1 LYREVAAHLSAA
13 SRRIF
18 PVMLTRKQHELLMFI
33 KHHLD
38 TTGFSPSFDEMKD
51 GLDLKS
57 KSGVHRLIT
66 ALEERGFLRR
76 RAHRAR
82 ALEVVRV
89 PSQGN
94 QQPAPSFQGYA
105 SPAKAD
111 DIFVDHFNIKKIPLL
126 GNIAAGNP
134 IEAISN
140 SDNYIDIP
148 SFMVGT
154 GQHYAIRVTGD
165 SMAGAGILDGDTAII
180 HAKNTFT
187 NGDIVVAL
195 VDKAEVTLKK
205 IRKRGNSVA
214 LEPSNPLYET
224 KIFGAERVEVQ
235 GILAAIIRSYGK

>member
-1 LYREVAAHLSAA
+1 
-13 SRRIF
+13 
-18 PVMLTRKQHELLMFI
+18 MLTRKQHELLMFI

-89 PSQGN
+89 PSIGN
-94 QQPAPSFQGYA
+94 QKPASSFQGESA
-105 SPAKAD
+105 TRILAD
-111 DIFVDHFNIKKIPLL
+111 SSLDYFNTKKIPLL

-134 IEAISN
+134 IEAISS
-140 SDNYIDIP
+140 SDSYIDIP
-148 SFMVGT
+148 ASIIST
-154 GQHYAIRVTGD
+154 GQHYAIRVSGD
-165 SMAGAGILDGDTAII
+165 SMAGAAILDGDIAII
-180 HAKNTFT
+180 QAKSTFA

-214 LEPSNPLYET
+214 LEPCNALYET

-235 GILAAIIRSYGK
+235 GILAGILRSYGR

>member
-1 LYREVAAHLSAA
+1 
-13 SRRIF
+13 
-18 PVMLTRKQHELLMFI
+18 
-33 KHHLD
+33 
-38 TTGFSPSFDEMKD
+38 
-51 GLDLKS
+51 
-57 KSGVHRLIT
+57 
-66 ALEERGFLRR
+66 LRR
-76 RAHRAR
+76 REHRAR

-94 QQPAPSFQGYA
+94 QQSAASFQTYA
-105 SPAKAD
+105 SPAKID
-111 DIFVDHFNIKKIPLL
+111 DVFVDHFNVKKIPLL

-154 GQHYAIRVTGD
+154 GQHYAIRVAGD